1 MLRGLPYP
9 RACVKSQG
17 AVPNFNKENRAKVMT
32 DKIAKEVAELE
43 FNRFVE
49 SMDLDVDQSDM
60 DEDDK
65 KGFLQ
70 QKDRILSAI
79 QNGSLVVLDTGEPVY
94 TPQRTNDAQ
103 AITFHEPTGASLMAM
118 DRKKKTEDIGKLYA
132 AMADITK
139 THASNF
145 SKMKMA
151 DLKVCMAITTLF
163 LG

>member
-1 MLRGLPYP
+1 M
-9 RACVKSQG
+9 KD
-17 AVPNFNKENRAKVMT
+17 KV
-32 DKIAKEVAELE
+32 ALEVAEQE

-49 SMDLDVDQSDM
+49 AMDLDVNPADM

-65 KGFLQ
+65 KGFEQ
-70 QKDRILSAI
+70 QRERVVSAI
-79 QNGSLVVLDTGEPVY
+79 QAGTVVINDNGEPVF
-94 TPQRTNDAQ
+94 TPQRTKDADP
-103 AITFHEPTGASLMAM
+103 ITFYEPTGASLMAM

-132 AMADITK
+132 AMGDMTK
-139 THASNF
+139 NHANVF

>member
-1 MLRGLPYP
+1 M
-9 RACVKSQG
+9 
-17 AVPNFNKENRAKVMT
+17 NDKV
-32 DKIAKEVAELE
+32 AKEVAEQE

-49 SMDLDVDQSDM
+49 SMDLDVDPADM
-60 DEDDK
+60 DEDDR
-65 KGFLQ
+65 KGFNQ
-70 QKDRILSAI
+70 QKDRVIAAI
-79 QNGSLVVLDTGEPVY
+79 QFGALVIKDSGEPVF
-94 TPQRTNDAQ
+94 TPQRTNDAD

-132 AMADITK
+132 AMGDITK
-139 THASNF
+139 THANVF

>member
-1 MLRGLPYP
+1 
-9 RACVKSQG
+9 
-17 AVPNFNKENRAKVMT
+17 MT
-32 DKIAKEVAELE
+32 DKIVKEVAEQE

-49 SMDLDVDQSDM
+49 SMDLDVDPADM
-60 DEDDK
+60 DEDDR
-65 KGFLQ
+65 KGFTQ
-70 QKDRILSAI
+70 QKDRVISAI
-79 QNGSLVVLDTGEPVY
+79 QLGSLVIKDSGEPVF
-94 TPQRTNDAQ
+94 TPQRTNDAD

-132 AMADITK
+132 AMGDITK
-139 THASNF
+139 THANVF

>member
-1 MLRGLPYP
+1 M
-9 RACVKSQG
+9 KD
-17 AVPNFNKENRAKVMT
+17 KV
-32 DKIAKEVAELE
+32 ALEVAEQE

-49 SMDLDVDQSDM
+49 AMDLDVNPADM

-65 KGFLQ
+65 KGFEQ
-70 QKDRILSAI
+70 QRDRVVSAI
-79 QNGSLVVLDTGEPVY
+79 QAGTVVINDNGEPVF
-94 TPQRTNDAQ
+94 TPQRTKDADP
-103 AITFHEPTGASLMAM
+103 ITFFEPTGASLMAM

-132 AMADITK
+132 AMGDMTK
-139 THASNF
+139 NHANVF

>member
-1 MLRGLPYP
+1 
-9 RACVKSQG
+9 
-17 AVPNFNKENRAKVMT
+17 MT
-32 DKIAKEVAELE
+32 DKIAKEVAEQE

-49 SMDLDVDQSDM
+49 SMDLDVDPADM
-60 DEDDK
+60 DEDDR
-65 KGFLQ
+65 KGFNQ
-70 QKDRILSAI
+70 QKDRVITAI
-79 QNGSLVVLDTGEPVY
+79 QSGALVIKDSGEPVF
-94 TPQRTNDAQ
+94 TPQRTNDAD

-132 AMADITK
+132 AMGDITK
-139 THASNF
+139 THANVF

>member
-1 MLRGLPYP
+1 
-9 RACVKSQG
+9 
-17 AVPNFNKENRAKVMT
+17 MT
-32 DKIAKEVAELE
+32 DKIAKEVAEQE

-49 SMDLDVDQSDM
+49 SMDLDVDPADM
-60 DEDDK
+60 DEDDR
-65 KGFLQ
+65 KGFTQ
-70 QKDRILSAI
+70 QKDRVIAAI
-79 QNGSLVVLDTGEPVY
+79 QSGALVIKDSGEPVF
-94 TPQRTNDAQ
+94 TPQRTNDAD

-132 AMADITK
+132 AMGDITK
-139 THASNF
+139 THANVF

>member
-1 MLRGLPYP
+1 M
-9 RACVKSQG
+9 KD
-17 AVPNFNKENRAKVMT
+17 KV
-32 DKIAKEVAELE
+32 ALEVAEQE

-49 SMDLDVDQSDM
+49 AMDLDVDPADM

-65 KGFLQ
+65 KGFEQ
-70 QKDRILSAI
+70 QRDRVVSAI
-79 QNGSLVVLDTGEPVY
+79 QAGTVVINDNGEPVF
-94 TPQRTNDAQ
+94 TPQRTKDVEP
-103 AITFHEPTGASLMAM
+103 ITFHEPTGASLMAM

-132 AMADITK
+132 AMGDMTK
-139 THASNF
+139 NHANVF